1 MTFRMLSAKNTEYL
15 INKKILRICKAVK
28 HPLQVLYTT
37 LYKATLYTR
46 FSYTELL
53 IIYTLFRPT
62 EKRN

>member
-28 HPLQVLYTT
+28 HPLQVLS
-37 LYKATLYTR
+37 ATLYTR